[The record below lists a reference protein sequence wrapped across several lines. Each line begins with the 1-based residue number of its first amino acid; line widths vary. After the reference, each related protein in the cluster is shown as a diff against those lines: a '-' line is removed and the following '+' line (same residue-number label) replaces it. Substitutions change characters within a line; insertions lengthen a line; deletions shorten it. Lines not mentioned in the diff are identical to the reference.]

1 MCCHLRTSPY
11 PWSQAFQPNSMSTN
25 ITQPFRPH
33 ELSPDTP
40 VSQADFES
48 ILLSPEQIQA
58 RVAELGAQISRD
70 YDGKDPVF
78 VSVLVGA
85 FMFTAD
91 LLRHV
96 SVPSSLDFM
105 AISSYGKETRS
116 SGVVRVM
123 KDLDQSVESRHVVI
137 IEDIVDTGLT
147 LNYLLDNMR
156 NRNVASVKVAAL
168 LDKPSR
174 RLTDVKVDYIGFEVP
189 DEFVIGYGL
198 DFAQRYRNFP
208 YVGILR
214 PEVYG
219 GK

>member
-1 MCCHLRTSPY
+1 
-11 PWSQAFQPNSMSTN
+11 MST
-25 ITQPFRPH
+25 TSQPFRPH
-33 ELSPDTP
+33 QLSPEIRPSEADVESVLLSPD
-40 VSQADFES
+40 
-48 ILLSPEQIQA
+48 QIQA

-70 YDGKDPVF
+70 YEGKDPVF
-78 VSVLVGA
+78 VSVLVGS

-91 LLRHV
+91 LLRHIA
-96 SVPSSLDFM
+96 VPCSLDFM

-116 SGVVRVM
+116 SGVVRVV
-123 KDLDQSVESRHVVI
+123 KDLDESVESRHVII

-156 NRNVASVKVAAL
+156 NRNVASVRVAAL

-174 RLTDVKVDYIGFEVP
+174 RMTDVQVDYIGFEVP

-208 YVGILR
+208 YVGVLR

>member
-1 MCCHLRTSPY
+1 
-11 PWSQAFQPNSMSTN
+11 MS

-33 ELSPDTP
+33 QLSPDVLP
-40 VSQADFES
+40 SEADVES
-48 ILLSPEQIQA
+48 VLLSSTQIQE
-58 RVAELGAQISRD
+58 RVAQLGAQISHD
-70 YDGKDPVF
+70 YEGKDPVF

-85 FMFTAD
+85 VMFTAD
-91 LLRHV
+91 LIRCIT
-96 SVPSSLDFM
+96 VPCTLDFM
-105 AISSYGKETRS
+105 AIASYGKESRS
-116 SGVVRVM
+116 SGVVRVV
-123 KDLDQSVESRHVVI
+123 KDLDESIESRHVVL

-156 NRNVASVKVAAL
+156 NRNVASVRVASL

-174 RLTDVKVDYIGFEVP
+174 RLTDVHVDYVGFEVP

-208 YVGILR
+208 YVGVLR

>member
-1 MCCHLRTSPY
+1 MSI
-11 PWSQAFQPNSMSTN
+11 ANS
-25 ITQPFRPH
+25 QPFRPH
-33 ELSPDTP
+33 HLDPDVRP
-40 VSQADFES
+40 SEADIES
-48 ILLSPEQIQA
+48 VLLSHDQIQA

-70 YDGKDPVF
+70 YAGKDPVF

-85 FMFTAD
+85 FMFTGD
-91 LLRHV
+91 LIRNITI
-96 SVPSSLDFM
+96 PCSLDFM
-105 AISSYGKETRS
+105 AISSYGKESRS

-123 KDLDQSVESRHVVI
+123 KDLDESVESKHVII
-137 IEDIVDTGLT
+137 IEDIIDTGLT
-147 LNYLLDNMR
+147 LNYLLDNIR
-156 NRNVASVKVAAL
+156 NRNVASVKVAAF

-174 RLTDVKVDYIGFEVP
+174 RLTDVKVDYAGFEVP

>member
-1 MCCHLRTSPY
+1 MSLTS
-11 PWSQAFQPNSMSTN
+11 
-25 ITQPFRPH
+25 QPFRPH
-33 ELSPDTP
+33 QLDPDIHP
-40 VSQADFES
+40 SEADVES
-48 ILLSPEQIQA
+48 ILLSSEQIAA
-58 RVAELGAQISRD
+58 RVAEMGAQISAD
-70 YDGKDPVF
+70 YQGKDPVF

-85 FMFTAD
+85 AIFSAD
-91 LLRHV
+91 LLRQITI
-96 SVPSSLDFM
+96 PCSLDFM
-105 AISSYGKETRS
+105 AISSYGKESRS

-123 KDLDQSVESRHVVI
+123 KDLDESIESRHVI
-137 IEDIVDTGLT
+137 IVEDIIDTGLT
-147 LNYLLDNMR
+147 LNYLLENIR
-156 NRNVASVKVAAL
+156 NRNAASVRVAAL

-208 YVGILR
+208 YVGVLR

>member
-1 MCCHLRTSPY
+1 
-11 PWSQAFQPNSMSTN
+11 MSLSS
-25 ITQPFRPH
+25 QPFRPH
-33 ELSPDTP
+33 QLDGDIHPSE
-40 VSQADFES
+40 ADVES
-48 ILLSPEQIQA
+48 ILLSPEQIAA
-58 RVAELGAQISRD
+58 RVAEMGAQISAD
-70 YDGKDPVF
+70 YAGKDPVF

-85 FMFTAD
+85 AIFSAD
-91 LLRHV
+91 LLRQITI
-96 SVPSSLDFM
+96 PCSLDFM
-105 AISSYGKETRS
+105 AISSYGKESRS

-123 KDLDQSVESRHVVI
+123 KDLDESIESRHVI
-137 IEDIVDTGLT
+137 IVEDIIDTGLT
-147 LNYLLDNMR
+147 LNYLLENIR
-156 NRNVASVKVAAL
+156 NRNAASVRVAAL

-208 YVGILR
+208 YVGVLR

>member
-1 MCCHLRTSPY
+1 MSLTS
-11 PWSQAFQPNSMSTN
+11 
-25 ITQPFRPH
+25 QPFRPH
-33 ELSPDTP
+33 QLDGDIHPSE
-40 VSQADFES
+40 ADVES
-48 ILLSPEQIQA
+48 ILLSPEQIAA
-58 RVAELGAQISRD
+58 RVAEMGAQISAD
-70 YDGKDPVF
+70 YAGKDPVF

-85 FMFTAD
+85 AIFSAD
-91 LLRHV
+91 LLRQI
-96 SVPSSLDFM
+96 SIPCSLDFM
-105 AISSYGKETRS
+105 AISSYGKESRS

-123 KDLDQSVESRHVVI
+123 KDLDESIESRHVI
-137 IEDIVDTGLT
+137 IVEDIIDTGLT
-147 LNYLLDNMR
+147 LNYLLENIR
-156 NRNVASVKVAAL
+156 NRNAASVRVAAL

-208 YVGILR
+208 YVGVLR

>member
-1 MCCHLRTSPY
+1 
-11 PWSQAFQPNSMSTN
+11 MST
-25 ITQPFRPH
+25 TSQPFRPH
-33 ELSPDTP
+33 SLDGDVHPSE
-40 VSQADFES
+40 ADVES
-48 ILLSPEQIQA
+48 ILLSPEQIAA
-58 RVAELGAQISRD
+58 RVAEMGAQISAD
-70 YDGKDPVF
+70 YAGKDPVF

-85 FMFTAD
+85 AIFAAD
-91 LLRHV
+91 LLRQITI
-96 SVPSSLDFM
+96 PCSLDFM

-123 KDLDQSVESRHVVI
+123 KDLDSSIESRHVI
-137 IEDIVDTGLT
+137 IVEDIIDTGLT
-147 LNYLLDNMR
+147 LNYLLDNIR
-156 NRNVASVKVAAL
+156 NRNVASVRVAAL

-174 RLTDVKVDYIGFEVP
+174 RLTDVNVDYIGFEVP

-208 YVGILR
+208 YVGVLR

>member
-1 MCCHLRTSPY
+1 MSLTS
-11 PWSQAFQPNSMSTN
+11 
-25 ITQPFRPH
+25 QPFRPH
-33 ELSPDTP
+33 QLDGDIHPSE
-40 VSQADFES
+40 ADVES
-48 ILLSPEQIQA
+48 ILLSPEQIAA
-58 RVAELGAQISRD
+58 RVAEMGAQISAD
-70 YDGKDPVF
+70 YAGKDPVF

-85 FMFTAD
+85 AIFSAD
-91 LLRHV
+91 LLRQITI
-96 SVPSSLDFM
+96 PCSLDFM
-105 AISSYGKETRS
+105 AISSYGKESRS

-123 KDLDQSVESRHVVI
+123 KDLDESIESRHVI
-137 IEDIVDTGLT
+137 ILEDIIDTGLT
-147 LNYLLDNMR
+147 LNYLLENIR
-156 NRNVASVKVAAL
+156 NRNAASVRVAAL

-208 YVGILR
+208 YVGVLR

>member
-1 MCCHLRTSPY
+1 MESVL
-11 PWSQAFQPNSMSTN
+11 
-25 ITQPFRPH
+25 
-33 ELSPDTP
+33 LSPD
-40 VSQADFES
+40 
-48 ILLSPEQIQA
+48 QIQA

-70 YDGKDPVF
+70 YEGKDPVF
-78 VSVLVGA
+78 VSVLVGS

-91 LLRHV
+91 ILRHIT
-96 SVPSSLDFM
+96 VPCSLDFM

-116 SGVVRVM
+116 SGVVRVV
-123 KDLDQSVESRHVVI
+123 KDLDESVESRHVII

-156 NRNVASVKVAAL
+156 NRNVASVRVAAL

-174 RLTDVKVDYIGFEVP
+174 RMTDVQVDYIGFEVP

-208 YVGILR
+208 YVGVLR
-214 PEVYG
+214 PEIYG

>member
-1 MCCHLRTSPY
+1 
-11 PWSQAFQPNSMSTN
+11 MST
-25 ITQPFRPH
+25 TSQPFRPH
-33 ELSPDTP
+33 QLSSDIRP
-40 VSQADFES
+40 SEADVES
-48 ILLSPEQIQA
+48 VLLSPEQIQA

-70 YDGKDPVF
+70 YEGKDPVF
-78 VSVLVGA
+78 VSVLVGS
-85 FMFTAD
+85 FIFTAD
-91 LLRHV
+91 LMRHITV
-96 SVPSSLDFM
+96 PCSVDFM

-116 SGVVRVM
+116 SGVVRVV
-123 KDLDQSVESRHVVI
+123 KDLDESVESRHVVL

-156 NRNVASVKVAAL
+156 NRNVASVRVAAL

-174 RLTDVKVDYIGFEVP
+174 RMTDVAVDYIGFEVP

-208 YVGILR
+208 YVGVLR

>member
-1 MCCHLRTSPY
+1 MSNPTS
-11 PWSQAFQPNSMSTN
+11 
-25 ITQPFRPH
+25 QPFRPH
-33 ELSPDTP
+33 HLE
-40 VSQADFES
+40 ADVRPSEADVES
-48 ILLSPEQIQA
+48 ILLSTEQIQA

-70 YDGKDPVF
+70 YEGKDPIF

-85 FMFTAD
+85 FMFTSD
-91 LLRHV
+91 LLREV
-96 SVPSSLDFM
+96 TIPCSVDFM

-123 KDLDQSVESRHVVI
+123 KDLDLSVESRHVII
-137 IEDIVDTGLT
+137 IEDIIDTGLT
-147 LNYLLDNMR
+147 LNYLLDNIR

-174 RLTDVKVDYIGFEVP
+174 RLTDVGVDYIGFEVP

-208 YVGILR
+208 YVGVLR

>member
-1 MCCHLRTSPY
+1 MSLTS
-11 PWSQAFQPNSMSTN
+11 
-25 ITQPFRPH
+25 QPFRPH
-33 ELSPDTP
+33 QLDGDIHPSE
-40 VSQADFES
+40 ADVES
-48 ILLSPEQIQA
+48 ILLTPEQIAA
-58 RVAELGAQISRD
+58 RVAELGAQISAD
-70 YDGKDPVF
+70 YAGKDPVF

-85 FMFTAD
+85 AIFSAD
-91 LLRHV
+91 LLRQITI
-96 SVPSSLDFM
+96 PCSLDFM
-105 AISSYGKETRS
+105 AISSYGKESRS

-123 KDLDQSVESRHVVI
+123 KDLDESIESRHVI
-137 IEDIVDTGLT
+137 ILEDIIDTGLT
-147 LNYLLDNMR
+147 LNYLLENIR
-156 NRNVASVKVAAL
+156 NRNAASVRVAAL

-208 YVGILR
+208 YVGVLR